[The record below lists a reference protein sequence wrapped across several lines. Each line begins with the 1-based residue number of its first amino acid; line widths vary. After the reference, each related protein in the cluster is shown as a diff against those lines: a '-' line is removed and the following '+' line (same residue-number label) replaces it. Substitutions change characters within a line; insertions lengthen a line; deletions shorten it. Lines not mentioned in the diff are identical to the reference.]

1 MTTFAP
7 NALPTRNTTAVRAGA
22 TDALARLMST
32 ENITVVRDPASPTAT
47 FNTKTRVLTLPVYK
61 TEMSQSLADGLIGHE
76 VGHALYTP
84 SEESTI
90 RGAMNS
96 IDPNNPAVVHDYLNV
111 IEDARIER
119 MMKAKFPG
127 LRRTFV
133 EMYGEMTR
141 DDFFQVADK
150 DIDELPLVDRINLH
164 YKAGINGHMVIP
176 FTAEE
181 EAFIKMIDAARSFDD
196 VVNAARELYDYVTQP
211 KQDQQPEPQSGKG
224 GASGSGNDDGA
235 DGDASGDD
243 QQDGDQGSGDANGS
257 KGDKGAGQQ
266 DQTATPTMQSENGNG
281 TMEQSGDADDSEK
294 DGAVANGA
302 GIGQNK
308 QNAPASTTNN
318 AMTKKISQQ
327 RDLYAKKAAFYRL
340 PTINLDKVI
349 VDVARIHKDIKKQ
362 RENMTRQGMTGPKFD
377 AAKHMAKFTENS
389 REYVQTL
396 VREFER
402 KMAADEQRRT
412 FVSRTGSLD
421 MSRVHTYRFNDDLFL
436 KSSWVADG
444 KNHGMV
450 MFIDWSGSMA
460 RTLENTMYQMMN
472 LILFC
477 NALRIPFEVYAFTTA
492 TPNFDEITYGG
503 SNEDYHTAHA
513 KNCASVCKEYT
524 VTMKEIADYNGR
536 KSSHMMMDT
545 GDYAIC
551 TPFSL
556 LNLCSSRLNK
566 KAMRDALEN
575 LMFLAKCSNYAPG
588 YMQLG
593 GTPLDEC
600 IMAAIPVV
608 NEFRKS
614 SKAQIVNTILL
625 TDGQGG
631 SVPFKGHNYGEPITV
646 RAASGH
652 TYTSDTNQD
661 SSSFLRNIFRAETHS
676 SLTGF
681 YLVERPYIGNLVY
694 DYFSNPKDRKDAEE
708 SFNTH
713 KHAVVSDVKRWGYD
727 NYFLLDS
734 TVKSATNKDV
744 VTGSAEESFM
754 RTAAN
759 KKSTRAVLSKFTDTI
774 AKDFKF

>member
-1 MTTFAP
+1 
-7 NALPTRNTTAVRAGA
+7 
-22 TDALARLMST
+22 MST

-61 TEMSQSLADGLIGHE
+61 TQMSKSVADGLIGHE
-76 VGHALYTP
+76 VGHALFTP
-84 SEESTI
+84 SDEATI

-119 MMKAKFPG
+119 MMKSKFPG

-133 EMYGEMTR
+133 EMYGEMTEQ
-141 DDFFQVADK
+141 DFFQVADK
-150 DIDELPLVDRINLH
+150 NIDELPLVDRLNLH
-164 YKAGINGHMVIP
+164 FKAGINGHMVIP
-176 FTAEE
+176 FTSEE
-181 EAFIKMIDAARSFDD
+181 EAFVKMIESARSFDD

-211 KQDQQPEPQSGKG
+211 KQDQQPQPQNGKG
-224 GASGSGNDDGA
+224 GGAGSGNDDGA

-243 QQDGDQGSGDANGS
+243 QQDGEQGSGDANGNN
-257 KGDKGAGQQ
+257 GAGQQ
-266 DQTATPTMQSENGNG
+266 DQTATPTMPSENGNG
-281 TMEQSGDADDSEK
+281 TMDQSGDADQNSDK

-302 GIGQNK
+302 GMGQNR
-308 QNAPASTTNN
+308 QNAPASTTNS
-318 AMTKKISQQ
+318 AMSNNIAKQ
-327 RDLYAKKAAFYRL
+327 RDLSARKTEFYRL

-349 VDVARIHKDIKKQ
+349 VDVARIHKDISNCRVMLK
-362 RENMTRQGMTGPKFD
+362 NNGNTGPKFD
-377 AAKHMAKFTENS
+377 AAKNMAKFIDNS
-389 REYVQTL
+389 RDYVQTL

-450 MFIDWSGSMA
+450 MFIDWSGSMN
-460 RTLENTMYQMMN
+460 RTLENTMYQLMN

-492 TPNFDEITYGG
+492 TPNFDKDDYLLS
-503 SNEDYHTAHA
+503 SNRDYYAQTAERT
-513 KNCASVCKEYT
+513 ASVCKEYT
-524 VTMKEIADYNGR
+524 VVDSNTAGAKYKVCDF
-536 KSSHMMMDT
+536 
-545 GDYAIC
+545 GDYAVC
-551 TPFSL
+551 SPFSL
-556 LNLCSSRLNK
+556 LNLCSSRLSK
-566 KAMRDALEN
+566 KAMREALEN
-575 LMFLAKCSNYAPG
+575 LMFLAKCVNYAPG
-588 YMQLG
+588 YMGLG

-608 NEFRKS
+608 NEFRNS

-631 SVPFKGHNYGEPITV
+631 SMPFKSYYNGDPVTV

-652 TYTSDTNQD
+652 TYTSEPNQD

-681 YLVERPYIGNLVY
+681 YLVETAYINNLLY
-694 DYFSNPKDRKDAEE
+694 DYFPSASDRKTAYN
-708 SFNTH
+708 SFIAQ

-744 VTGSAEESFM
+744 VVGNAEQSFM
-754 RTAAN
+754 QTAAN

>member
-1 MTTFAP
+1 
-7 NALPTRNTTAVRAGA
+7 
-22 TDALARLMST
+22 MST

-61 TEMSQSLADGLIGHE
+61 TEMSKSVADGLIGHE
-76 VGHALYTP
+76 VGHALFTP
-84 SEESTI
+84 SDEATI
-90 RGAMNS
+90 RGAMDS

-119 MMKAKFPG
+119 MMKTKFPG

-133 EMYGEMTR
+133 EMYGEMTEK
-141 DDFFQVADK
+141 DFFQVADK
-150 DIDELPLVDRINLH
+150 NIDELPLVDRLNLH
-164 YKAGINGHMVIP
+164 FKAGINGHMVVP
-176 FTAEE
+176 FSSEE
-181 EAFIKMIDAARSFDD
+181 EIFVKMLEATRSFDD

-211 KQDQQPEPQSGKG
+211 KQDQQQSENGNG
-224 GASGSGNDDGA
+224 GAGNGNDQGS

-243 QQDGDQGSGDANGS
+243 QQAGDQGSGDASGS
-257 KGDKGAGQQ
+257 NGAGQQ
-266 DQTATPTMQSENGNG
+266 DQTATPTMASENGSN
-281 TMEQSGDADDSEK
+281 TMDQSGSADDNSTQ

-302 GIGQNK
+302 GMGQNR
-308 QNAPASTTNN
+308 QNAPAPTTNN
-318 AMTKKISQQ
+318 AMSNNIAKQRDTSAKKIPFF
-327 RDLYAKKAAFYRL
+327 RM
-340 PTINLDKVI
+340 PTVNLDKVI
-349 VDVARIHKDIKKQ
+349 VDVERIHRDINKRRK
-362 RENMTRQGMTGPKFD
+362 ELASQGMTGPKFD
-377 AAKHMAKFTENS
+377 AAKHMAKFTNNS
-389 REYVQTL
+389 RDYVQTL

-450 MFIDWSGSMA
+450 MFVDWSGSMQ
-460 RTLENTMYQMMN
+460 RTLENTMYQVMN

-492 TPNFDEITYGG
+492 TPNFNSDE
-503 SNEDYHTAHA
+503 EEQDYYASHA
-513 KNCASVCKEYT
+513 KTNACVCKEYDIEYKE
-524 VTMKEIADYNGR
+524 VTNYNGQ
-536 KSSHMMMDT
+536 KVKAAQVEY
-545 GDYAIC
+545 GDYAVC
-551 TPFSL
+551 APFSL
-556 LNLCSSRLNK
+556 LNLCSSRLSK
-566 KAMRDALEN
+566 KAMREALEN
-575 LMFLAKCSNYAPG
+575 LMFLAKCSSYAPG
-588 YMQLG
+588 YMGLG

-600 IMAAIPVV
+600 IIAAIPVV
-608 NEFRKS
+608 NEFRES

-631 SVPFKGHNYGEPITV
+631 SMPFRGAGWNDVVTV

-652 TYTSDTNQD
+652 TYTSEPNQD
-661 SSSFLRNIFRAETHS
+661 STSFLRNIFRSETHS

-681 YLVERPYIGNLVY
+681 YLVEPPYISGLLY
-694 DYFSNPKDRKDAEE
+694 DYFPSDKDRRAAEQ
-708 SFNTH
+708 SFSSQ
-713 KHAVVSDVKRWGYD
+713 KYAVVSDIKRFGYD

-734 TVKSATNKDV
+734 TTKSASNKDV
-744 VTGSAEESFM
+744 VAGSAEESFM
-754 RTAAN
+754 ATAAS

>member
-7 NALPTRNTTAVRAGA
+7 NALPTRTTTAVRAGA

-84 SEESTI
+84 SEESII
-90 RGAMNS
+90 RGAMDS

-133 EMYGEMTR
+133 EMYGEMTTQ
-141 DDFFQVADK
+141 DFFQVADK

-164 YKAGINGHMVIP
+164 FKAGINGHMVIP

-235 DGDASGDD
+235 DGSASGDD

-257 KGDKGAGQQ
+257 KGAGQQ
-266 DQTATPTMQSENGNG
+266 DQTATPTMPSDNGNG
-281 TMEQSGDADDSEK
+281 SMDQSGDADDSK
-294 DGAVANGA
+294 QDGAVANGA

-308 QNAPASTTNN
+308 QNAPASTTNS
-318 AMTKKISQQ
+318 AMSKKISQQ
-327 RDLYAKKAAFYRL
+327 RDPNAKKAAFYRL

-349 VDVARIHKDIKKQ
+349 VDVERIHKDINKRRK
-362 RENMTRQGMTGPKFD
+362 ELVSQGVTGPKFD

-450 MFIDWSGSMA
+450 MFIDWSGSMS

-492 TPNFDEITYGG
+492 TPNFDDITYSGG
-503 SNEDYHTAHA
+503 DQYYAAHA
-513 KNCASVCKEYT
+513 ANCASVCKEYSVAT
-524 VTMKEIADYNGR
+524 KDTTDYHGR
-536 KSSHMMMDT
+536 KSSVAMVDT
-545 GDYAIC
+545 GDYAVC

-575 LMFLAKCSNYAPG
+575 LMFLAKCSNYAPA
-588 YMQLG
+588 YMGLG

-625 TDGQGG
+625 TDGAGG
-631 SVPFKGHNYGEPITV
+631 SVPFKGAGWNEPVTV

-652 TYTSDTNQD
+652 TYTSDPNQD

-681 YLVERPYIGNLVY
+681 YLVERPYICNIVY

-744 VTGSAEESFM
+744 VAGSAEESFM
-754 RTAAN
+754 QTAAN

>member
-1 MTTFAP
+1 MTTFTDS
-7 NALPTRNTTAVRAGA
+7 NALPTRTAAVRAGA

-61 TEMSQSLADGLIGHE
+61 TEMSKSVADGLIGHE
-76 VGHALYTP
+76 VGHALFTP
-84 SEESTI
+84 SDEATI

-133 EMYGEMTR
+133 EMYAEMTEQ
-141 DDFFQVADK
+141 DFFQVADK
-150 DIDELPLVDRINLH
+150 NIDELPLVDRLNLH
-164 YKAGINGHMVIP
+164 FKAGINGHMVIP
-176 FTAEE
+176 FTTEE
-181 EAFIKMIDAARSFDD
+181 EAFVKMIDAARSFDD

-211 KQDQQPEPQSGKG
+211 KQEQKPQQSQSSK
-224 GASGSGNDDGA
+224 GASGTGNDDGA
-235 DGDASGDD
+235 DGSASGND
-243 QQDGDQGSGDANGS
+243 QQDGDQGSGDADGS
-257 KGDKGAGQQ
+257 NGAGEQDQ
-266 DQTATPTMQSENGNG
+266 DQTATPTMQSENGTN
-281 TMEQSGDADDSEK
+281 TMDQTGENPETDSKTE
-294 DGAVANGA
+294 GSASNGA
-302 GIGQNK
+302 GIGENK
-308 QNAPASTTNN
+308 QNAPASTTNS
-318 AMTKKISQQ
+318 AMSKNIAQQ
-327 RDLYAKKAAFYRL
+327 RDLNAKKTAFYRL

-349 VDVARIHKDIKKQ
+349 VDVARIHKDITAV
-362 RENMTRQGMTGPKFD
+362 RNNLASGGRVSARHD
-377 AAKHMAKFTENS
+377 AAKNMAKFTENS

-421 MSRVHTYRFNDDLFL
+421 MSRVHTYRFSDDLFL
-436 KSSWVADG
+436 KSSWVAEG

-450 MFIDWSGSMA
+450 MFIDWSGSMS

-477 NALRIPFEVYAFTTA
+477 NALRIPFEVYAFSTA
-492 TPNFDEITYGG
+492 TPNFDDVGYFGT
-503 SNEDYHTAHA
+503 DYYNAYA
-513 KNCASVCKEYT
+513 SNCAAVCKEYT
-524 VTMKEIADYNGR
+524 TVETTPTASGKKQYQIEY
-536 KSSHMMMDT
+536 
-545 GDYAIC
+545 GDYAVC

-566 KAMRDALEN
+566 KAMREALEN
-575 LMFLAKCSNYAPG
+575 LMFLAKNPNNGPA
-588 YMQLG
+588 YMGLG

-608 NEFRKS
+608 NKFRESTKT
-614 SKAQIVNTILL
+614 QIVNTILL
-625 TDGQGG
+625 TDGAGG
-631 SVPFKGHNYGEPITV
+631 SVPFKGHNYGDPVTV

-652 TYTSDTNQD
+652 TYTSNQNQD
-661 SSSFLRNIFRAETHS
+661 SSSFLRNIFRAETKS

-681 YLVERPYIGNLVY
+681 YLVESAYASGIMY
-694 DYFSNPKDRKDAEE
+694 DYFPNAKDRKEAET
-708 SFNTH
+708 SFASD
-713 KHAVVSDVKRWGYD
+713 KYAVVSDIKRLGYD

-734 TVKSATNKDV
+734 SVKSASNKDV
-744 VTGSAEESFM
+744 VTGNAEESFM
-754 RTAAN
+754 RTAAS

-774 AKDFKF
+774 AKDFKY

>member
-1 MTTFAP
+1 MTTFTAS

-61 TEMSQSLADGLIGHE
+61 TEMSKSVADGLIGHE
-76 VGHALYTP
+76 VGHALFTP
-84 SEESTI
+84 SDEATI

-133 EMYGEMTR
+133 EMYAEMTEQ
-141 DDFFQVADK
+141 DFFQVADK
-150 DIDELPLVDRINLH
+150 NIDELPLVDRLNLH
-164 YKAGINGHMVIP
+164 FKAGINGHMVIP

-181 EAFIKMIDAARSFDD
+181 EAFVKMIDAARSFDD

-211 KQDQQPEPQSGKG
+211 KQDQQPQPPQNGKG
-224 GASGSGNDDGA
+224 SGSSGAGNDDGA
-235 DGDASGDD
+235 DGSASGND
-243 QQDGDQGSGDANGS
+243 QQDGDQGAGDANGS
-257 KGDKGAGQQ
+257 NGAGEQ
-266 DQTATPTMQSENGNG
+266 DQTATPTMQSENGSN
-281 TMEQSGDADDSEK
+281 TMDQTGENPEGDSKTEGSAS
-294 DGAVANGA
+294 NGA
-302 GIGQNK
+302 GIGPNK
-308 QNAPASTTNN
+308 QNAPASTTNS
-318 AMTKKISQQ
+318 AMSKNIAQQ
-327 RDLYAKKAAFYRL
+327 RDLNAKKASFYRL

-349 VDVARIHKDIKKQ
+349 VDVARIHKDITAV
-362 RENMTRQGMTGPKFD
+362 RTHLAAGGHTTGRFD

-436 KSSWVADG
+436 KSSWVAEG

-450 MFIDWSGSMA
+450 MFIDWSGSMS

-477 NALRIPFEVYAFTTA
+477 NALRIPFEVYAFSTS
-492 TPNFDEITYGG
+492 TPNFDEIGHFGT
-503 SNEDYHTAHA
+503 DYYNAYA
-513 KNCASVCKEYT
+513 SNCAAVCKEYT
-524 VTMKEIADYNGR
+524 TVETTTSGAGGKKQYQIEY
-536 KSSHMMMDT
+536 
-545 GDYAIC
+545 GDYAVC

-566 KAMRDALEN
+566 KAMREALEN
-575 LMFLAKCSNYAPG
+575 LMFLAKNPNNGPA
-588 YMQLG
+588 YMGLG

-608 NEFRKS
+608 NKFRETTKT
-614 SKAQIVNTILL
+614 QIVNTILL
-625 TDGQGG
+625 TDGAGG
-631 SVPFKGHNYGEPITV
+631 SVPFKGHNYGDPVTV

-652 TYTSDTNQD
+652 TYTSNQNQD
-661 SSSFLRNIFRAETHS
+661 SSSFLRSIFRAETKS
-676 SLTGF
+676 ALTGF
-681 YLVERPYIGNLVY
+681 YLVESAYASGIMY
-694 DYFSNPKDRKDAEE
+694 EYFPNAKDRKGAET
-708 SFNTH
+708 SFASD
-713 KHAVVSDVKRWGYD
+713 KYAVVSDVKRWGYD

-734 TVKSATNKDV
+734 TVKSASNKDLA
-744 VTGSAEESFM
+744 GGNAEESFM